1 MKIILLGSLLF
12 SSICAA
18 FEVDPTRFETLPE
31 KAKDVVLEAIAY
43 FPDRLP
49 SVGDQVPDDFSM
61 MMTIE
66 RYSQPLEEVWRA
78 YTSVPPALVWSGPRV
93 NYAMAIDRDTQKV
106 FYPDEASPRF
116 KERLMFMNYLN
127 FVGKYM
133 VIGLEV
139 TKIDHTKK
147 EIEIAYLE
155 GNASRGKQ
163 ILKFKQTKKGTQI
176 NHISLYQSDSWFRD
190 LVVYPFFHRL
200 TTGEHHKKMRR
211 LILEQKKSPL

>member
-1 MKIILLGSLLF
+1 MKIILLASLLI
-12 SSICAA
+12 SSLSYA
-18 FEVDPTRFETLPE
+18 FEIDPTRFETLPD
-31 KAKDVVLEAIAY
+31 KAKDVVLEAIVD
-43 FPDRLP
+43 FPDRRP

-66 RYSQPLEEVWRA
+66 KLNQPLDKVWAA
-78 YTSVPPALVWSGPRV
+78 YTTVPPAIVWSGPRV

-139 TKIDHTKK
+139 TKIDHVKK

-163 ILKFKQTKKGTQI
+163 ILKFKASKRGTQI

-200 TTGEHHKKMRR
+200 TTGEHHKKMKR
-211 LILEQKKSPL
+211 LILEDKKSPL